1 MKAIVAGEK
10 RIFRTDG
17 LPDLGG
23 FFFNILTD
31 INMSKLKL
39 PVGYQPALDV
49 LNTEKAIKKL
59 KDYFEV
65 AMADELCLQ
74 RVTAP
79 LMVFPGTG
87 INDDL
92 SGSEPPVSFDL
103 KGMHGR
109 RVEVVQS
116 LAKWKRL
123 KLAALQLEPGRGIYT
138 DMNALRPNEELTNLH
153 SIYVDQW
160 DWELTIRPADRNL
173 EFLKRTVK
181 KIFRVFKRA
190 EEHIAKEFPA
200 LKKRLPDYITF
211 IHAEELRAMYP
222 DMLPRE
228 REDRIAQKHRAVFI
242 IGVGGR
248 LADGSLHDER
258 AADYD
263 DWTTEATPGLPGLN
277 GDILFW
283 HPELE
288 QAVEISSMGIRVSP
302 EALLRQLEIRNEQF
316 KKELLFHGAL
326 LAGKLP
332 LCIGGGIGQSRTCM
346 SLLQKAHIGEVQAGI
361 WPEAMHQSCREAGIP
376 LL

>member
-1 MKAIVAGEK
+1 
-10 RIFRTDG
+10 
-17 LPDLGG
+17 
-23 FFFNILTD
+23 
-31 INMSKLKL
+31 MSKLKL
-39 PVGYQPALDV
+39 PADYKPALDV

-65 AMADELCLQ
+65 TMADELCLQ

-92 SGSEPPVSFDL
+92 NGNEPPVSFPLKDL
-103 KGMHGR
+103 NGTS
-109 RVEVVQS
+109 VEVVQS
-116 LAKWKRL
+116 LAKWKRM
-123 KLAALQLEPGRGIYT
+123 KLAALQLDPGRGIYT

-160 DWELTIRPADRNL
+160 DWEFTIRPSDRNL
-173 EFLKRTVK
+173 EFLKRAVK
-181 KIFRVFKRA
+181 KIFRVFKRT
-190 EEHIAKEFPA
+190 EEHISKEFPA

-211 IHAEELRAMYP
+211 LHAEELRALYP
-222 DMLPRE
+222 ELTPKE
-228 REDRIAQKHRAVFI
+228 REDEIARKHKAVFI

-248 LADGSLHDER
+248 LDDGSIHDGR

-263 DWTTEATPGLPGLN
+263 DWTTETAPGRPGLN

-283 HPELE
+283 HPELG

-302 EALLRQLEIRNEQF
+302 GVLQEQLKIRQEEF
-316 KKELLFHGAL
+316 KKELYFHRML
-326 LAGKLP
+326 LEGRLP
-332 LCIGGGIGQSRTCM
+332 LCMGGGIGQSRTCM
-346 SLLQKAHIGEVQAGI
+346 LLLQKAHIGEVQAGI
-361 WPEAMHQSCREAGIP
+361 WPDDMRQRCLEAGIP